1 MTINSKPRFPRR
13 PRRAMTR
20 VRAIDETDVRVLIE
34 AEEAGNKV
42 VAVIAAGAEA
52 EPCVLQLL
60 LGQGT
65 SHMPLVTV
73 SVSALAARDPDIP
86 PVDLF
91 TAELRAMLPKD
102 ADGQAYL
109 FLEQG
114 QTLAV
119 RALDTVSDDVWV
131 TAIHAS
137 FEPDPE

>member
-13 PRRAMTR
+13 PRR
-20 VRAIDETDVRVLIE
+20 
-34 AEEAGNKV
+34 AGNKV